1 MSEGGEQRTSGRV
14 KFIFVQLSISELQR
28 KKSEPKKKMSLNCHV
43 LCISQVQFWYYE
55 SKYKHINMY
64 LYHQLLPTT
73 RRLVIS
79 DKIVH
84 TQSKKNLMRGEIIG
98 MRELSIIERLI
109 LMWPI

>member
-1 MSEGGEQRTSGRV
+1 MSEGGERRTSGRV
-14 KFIFVQLSISELQR
+14 KFIFVQLSISKLQR
-28 KKSEPKKKMSLNCHV
+28 KKSEPKKKKDFELSNSGTMK
-43 LCISQVQFWYYE
+43 

-64 LYHQLLPTT
+64 LHHQLLPTT
-73 RRLVIS
+73 RHLVIS

>member
-1 MSEGGEQRTSGRV
+1 
-14 KFIFVQLSISELQR
+14 
-28 KKSEPKKKMSLNCHV
+28 
-43 LCISQVQFWYYE
+43 
-55 SKYKHINMY
+55 MY
-64 LYHQLLPTT
+64 LHHQLLPTT